1 MFETWPLRPTAFMEE
16 MLAVESEYSIASLK
30 IGTAESAPGV
40 VTSAFYKGVSRSM
53 CTSSV
58 SLMSP
63 FTLPSCFQ
71 VPGHFGKVG
80 HIWMKLPLRCQL
92 EFGNGIEGRS
102 VFTEVVEQRGV
113 RPQPMEGLNCFDAI

>member
-16 MLAVESEYSIASLK
+16 MLAVESEYSVASLK
-30 IGTAESAPGV
+30 VSAAENAPSV
-40 VTSAFYKGVSRSM
+40 VTSAAHKGVSRSM

-71 VPGHFGKVG
+71 MPGHFGKVG
-80 HIWMKLPLRCQL
+80 HIWMKLPLWRQL
-92 EFGNGIEGRS
+92 EFGNSIKGRS

-113 RPQPMEGLNCFDAI
+113 RPQPMEGLNGFDAI